1 MSYKQNNN
9 PGKIKYGPSSYEN
22 PRGGRFKATEFRM
35 PDLDAIYNVGADG
48 TNIQQDVST
57 DDGSKEGKKD
67 DKTIPSQN
75 DPIMKKVE
83 RAENLE
89 ALADKSTEWKQRKKT
104 EKRERKGINKAIRS
118 LEKGQ
123 RKGWTSSEDDKL
135 LEELQKER
143 QTGLEFQSDKDE
155 EILPM
160 KTIKA
165 QPIENI
171 RPPRKV
177 EKLFNPN
184 LPEFEVTT
192 SKPGVSMYEKQENMK
207 PKNLS
212 RMGSSIPYIQQDQM
226 QDGMQQ
232 APNRAGRPAN
242 SNILANDPTIQQ
254 PDNKVPASAAAQ
266 NNRMANIASSAG
278 QLYNDSSFTPNKPG
292 GGLDS
297 TFTPP
302 QQEGMAMYGPNAAK
316 PDFLDLD
323 GDGDKNE
330 PMKEAAPGMYGPE
343 YGKYGA
349 AKKKDE
355 LPVMKS
361 AGDKKKYLMGGDN
374 LYHKGKEFSPEHT
387 GAIKRGLLGKYV
399 KDEDTG
405 EKMRLKN
412 ISTKPSMYDAPAS
425 HARLSKGHYNNLSKD
440 ADYDKKEAY
449 NKNLSSSARLH
460 DLENAM
466 NDDKRLGR
474 GPSMDHGPSS
484 FKKVASK
491 IARKQGISNKA
502 ASAILASSTRKASAS
517 AKRKNPNLKKVK
529 GKSKK

>member
-22 PRGGRFKATEFRM
+22 PKGGRFKATEFRM

-48 TNIQQDVST
+48 ANIQQDVST

-67 DKTIPSQN
+67 GKTIPSQN

-118 LEKGQ
+118 LERGQ

-135 LEELQKER
+135 LDKLQKEKR
-143 QTGLEFQSDKDE
+143 SVQKYGGDGS
-155 EILPM
+155 EILPIE
-160 KTIKA
+160 TIKA

-171 RPPRKV
+171 TPPRKV

-226 QDGMQQ
+226 QDGIQQ

-302 QQEGMAMYGPNAAK
+302 QQEGMAMYDGPSKA
-316 PDFLDLD
+316 LV
-323 GDGDKNE
+323 GDQDE
-330 PMKEAAPGMYGPE
+330 LPPHLQEAIQASPGMYGPE

-349 AKKKDE
+349 AKKDE
-355 LPVMKS
+355 LPIMKS

-374 LYHKGKEFSPEHT
+374 MLYHKGKEFSPEHT

-425 HARLSKGHYNNLSKD
+425 HAKLSKGHYNNLSKD
-440 ADYDKKEAY
+440 SNYDKKEAY

-460 DLENAM
+460 YLENAM
-466 NDDKRLGR
+466 DDDKRTG
-474 GPSMDHGPSS
+474 HGPSS
-484 FKKVASK
+484 FKSVAGK